1 MAAEMLTL
9 LYCLK
14 KKDDV
19 IIEDDFGFIRST
31 NAEKCMA
38 SFTIL
43 PHIAEADIDPT
54 STDSQ
59 YERTPPPPWEQHNIV
74 SLIHRYQSIMP
85 QERSDE

>member
-1 MAAEMLTL
+1 
-9 LYCLK
+9 
-14 KKDDV
+14 
-19 IIEDDFGFIRST
+19 
-31 NAEKCMA
+31 MA

-59 YERTPPPPWEQHNIV
+59 YERTPPPWEQHNIV

>member
-1 MAAEMLTL
+1 
-9 LYCLK
+9 
-14 KKDDV
+14 
-19 IIEDDFGFIRST
+19 
-31 NAEKCMA
+31 MA
-38 SFTIL
+38 SFIVL

-59 YERTPPPPWEQHNIV
+59 YERTPPPPPLGSSTIL